1 MTTGDGAD
9 EASLEKSM
17 VAPEPVDVATAEVML
32 REAKQIMDR
41 HGVAVFLRQ
50 GTCLGAVRDQ
60 RIIPWDDDLDLGS
73 ILGFHGLT
81 EEAID
86 PVVAS
91 FKDIGYFVRVE
102 RGDHSIAASMM
113 RSSIRLDWT
122 CYRVIGG
129 NIFHF
134 PGLMMPVRL
143 FAELKEINFLGERFL
158 VPNPPEEYLRLKYGP
173 EWTTPKGPGFEKDVV
188 QMVPEALLPG
198 RGSKLK
204 QFLVN
209 NLLQWQAG
217 KLRVFD
223 LEGKPVPGAKV
234 MVAGVGRYRTN
245 KQGYARFYLPG
256 SDVYSVIIS
265 YRDFE
270 EVLYEEKL
278 APGGSYVHRPNS
290 VSDSLRHFAL
300 ASE

>member
-1 MTTGDGAD
+1 MTRGDGAD

-158 VPNPPEEYLRLKYGP
+158 VPN
-173 EWTTPKGPGFEKDVV
+173 
-188 QMVPEALLPG
+188 
-198 RGSKLK
+198 
-204 QFLVN
+204 
-209 NLLQWQAG
+209 
-217 KLRVFD
+217 
-223 LEGKPVPGAKV
+223 
-234 MVAGVGRYRTN
+234 
-245 KQGYARFYLPG
+245 
-256 SDVYSVIIS
+256 
-265 YRDFE
+265 
-270 EVLYEEKL
+270 
-278 APGGSYVHRPNS
+278 
-290 VSDSLRHFAL
+290 
-300 ASE
+300 